1 MKEIFIIIFISG
13 WCLERIVFHWEDF
26 LTDSD
31 FADWCFSHFP
41 APINYFFTFI
51 GAVFYYSILPLGFGL
66 FLYLK
71 YC

>member
-1 MKEIFIIIFISG
+1 MREIFIIIFVSV
-13 WCLERIVFHWEDF
+13 WCLERIVSHWESF

-31 FADWCFSHFP
+31 FADWCFAYFP
-41 APINYFFTFI
+41 TPIAYLFTFI
-51 GAVFYYSILPLGFGL
+51 WAVFYYSIFPMGFGL

>member
-1 MKEIFIIIFISG
+1 MREIFIIIFVGG
-13 WCLERIVFHWEDF
+13 WCLERIVFHWGGF

-41 APINYFFTFI
+41 TPIAYLFTFI
-51 GAVFYYSILPLGFGL
+51 GAVFYYSIFPIGFGL